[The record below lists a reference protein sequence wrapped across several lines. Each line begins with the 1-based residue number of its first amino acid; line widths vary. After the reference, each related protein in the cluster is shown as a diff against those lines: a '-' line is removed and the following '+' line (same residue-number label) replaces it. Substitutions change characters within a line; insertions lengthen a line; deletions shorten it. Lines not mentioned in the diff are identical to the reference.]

1 MKHILNPQVQQIE
14 ISGIRQFAEKINTYQ
29 NVISL
34 TIGQPDFPTPDHIK
48 EAGKRAIDQNMTSYA
63 HTAGLL
69 ELREAASDYFSSK
82 YGLNYSAKDEI
93 LVTNGA
99 TEAIFIALRTILNEG
114 DEVLLPTPAYSG
126 YEPVITLCG
135 GKTVCV
141 DTTDTAFKL
150 TKEQVLQHLTSKTKA
165 VILGYPSNPTG
176 AIMTKEELEDLST
189 VLKELNIYVVADE
202 IYSELIYGQQH
213 ASIASIE
220 GMRDKTIVL
229 NGLSKSHAMTGWRI
243 GFTLAPEHLTK
254 EMIKVHQYT
263 ITSINTIAQAAAVAA
278 LTDGKDD
285 ALVMKKEYEARR
297 DYLCRELTA
306 LGFELFIP
314 EGAFYIFP
322 SIKNFHHDSYEFS
335 VQLLE
340 EAGIGVLPSTVFTNG
355 GKEHIRISY
364 AYSMEKLEEA
374 IKRLKA
380 FLGSYE
386 KQTKAGSLV

>member
-14 ISGIRQFAEKINTYQ
+14 ISGIRQFAEKINTYS

-34 TIGQPDFPTPDHIK
+34 TIGQPDFPTPEHIK
-48 EAGKRAIDQNMTSYA
+48 EAGKLAIDQNMTSYA

-82 YGLNYSAKDEI
+82 YGLNYNAKDEI

-150 TKEQVLQHLTSKTKA
+150 TKEQVLQHLTPKTKA

-176 AIMTKEELEDLST
+176 AIMTKEELEDLSV
-189 VLKELNIYVVADE
+189 VLRDLDIYVVADE

-213 ASIASIE
+213 ASIAVFE

-243 GFTLAPEHLTK
+243 GFTLAPAHLTK

-278 LTDGKDD
+278 LTNGRDD
-285 ALVMKKEYEARR
+285 ALVMKEEYKARR

-306 LGFELFIP
+306 LDFEMFIP

-374 IKRLKA
+374 IRRLQL
-380 FLGSYE
+380 FLESYE
-386 KQTKAGSLV
+386 KQTKSDSAI

>member
-1 MKHILNPQVQQIE
+1 MKHVLNPQVQQIE
-14 ISGIRQFAEKINTYQ
+14 ISGIRQFAEKINSYPD
-29 NVISL
+29 VISL
-34 TIGQPDFPTPDHIK
+34 TIGQPDFPTPNHIK
-48 EAGKRAIDQNMTSYA
+48 EAGKLAIDQNMTSYA
-63 HTAGLL
+63 HTAGLI
-69 ELREAASDYFSSK
+69 ELREAAAIYFSSK
-82 YGLNYSAKDEI
+82 YGLHYSPYSEI

-99 TEAIFIALRTILNEG
+99 TEAIFIALRTILTEG

-150 TKEQVLQHLTSKTKA
+150 TKEQVLKHLTPRTKA

-176 AIMTKEELEDLST
+176 AIMSKGELEDLSM
-189 VLKELNIYVVADE
+189 VLRDLDIYVITDE
-202 IYSELIYGQQH
+202 IYSELVYGQLH
-213 ASIASIE
+213 ASIATID
-220 GMRDKTIVL
+220 GMREKTIVI

-254 EMIKVHQYT
+254 EMMKVHQYAN
-263 ITSINTIAQAAAVAA
+263 TSINTIAQVAAVSA
-278 LTDGKDD
+278 LTAGKDD
-285 ALVMKKEYEARR
+285 ALFMKQEYQARR
-297 DYLCRELTA
+297 DYLCSELTA
-306 LGFELFIP
+306 LGFELFVP

-340 EAGIGVLPSTVFTNG
+340 QAGIGVLPSTVFTNG
-355 GKEHIRISY
+355 GNEHIRISY

-374 IKRLKA
+374 IKRLKT
-380 FLGSYE
+380 FLSTYE
-386 KQTKAGSLV
+386 KPVNLVSVS

>member
-1 MKHILNPQVQQIE
+1 VQQIE
-14 ISGIRQFAEKINTYQ
+14 ISGIRQFAEKINTYPD
-29 NVISL
+29 VISL

-48 EAGKRAIDQNMTSYA
+48 EAGKLAIDQNMTSYA
-63 HTAGLL
+63 HTAGVL
-69 ELREAASDYFSSK
+69 ELREAASEYFSSK
-82 YGLNYSAKDEI
+82 YGLTYSAHDEI

-135 GKTVCV
+135 GQTICV

-150 TKEQVLQHLTSKTKA
+150 TKEQVLKHLTPKTKA
-165 VILGYPSNPTG
+165 IILGYPSNPTG

-189 VLKELNIYVVADE
+189 VLRELDVYIIADE

-213 ASIASIE
+213 ASIAVMD

-243 GFTLAPEHLTK
+243 GFTLAPAHLTK

-263 ITSINTIAQAAAVAA
+263 ITSINTIAQMAAIAA
-278 LTDGKDD
+278 LTNGKDD
-285 ALVMKKEYEARR
+285 ALAMKAEYEARR

-306 LGFELFIP
+306 LGFDMFIP

-322 SIKNFHHDSYEFS
+322 SIKNFHDDSYEFS

-374 IKRLKA
+374 IRRFRV
-380 FLGSYE
+380 FLAKYE
-386 KQTKAGSLV
+386 KKNKAGLTV